1 MPGRTQMIWHMRI
14 ACWKTEAIVCNTYC
28 FSTSIVTRT
37 RPYVAFIRAMPVLLT
52 TLSLRSKQDF
62 NTKQNPTFLS
72 HFIWDDLKLF
82 NIFNN
87 GNPLTQ

>member
-1 MPGRTQMIWHMRI
+1 MPDRTQMIWHMHT
-14 ACWKTEAIVCNTYC
+14 ACWKTEAIFCNIYC

-37 RPYVAFIRAMPVLLT
+37 RPYVTFVRTLPVLLT
-52 TLSLRSKQDF
+52 MLSLRNKQDD

-72 HFIWDDLKLF
+72 HFIWYDLKLF

-87 GNPLTQ
+87 CHPLKQ